1 MLKPIVAL
9 LAVLSITA
17 LTGCS
22 NFNSAFKNALK
33 DRQASPPL
41 QHDPIARL
49 EQKQRLVTVG
59 DSISFDASR
68 SLSKRDLPLTYRW
81 FLLERPHGSQ
91 AQLQKDGELAQLQID
106 QPGEYRVSL
115 VVNDGAF
122 DSYPFEALVS
132 TNKDKLDNVSF
143 IVIGDAGTGSKQQ
156 YHVAA
161 AIEQI
166 CQKKVCDFALGLGDN
181 IYNAGPDSVT
191 DSQFQEKFEKPY
203 QQLNFPFYMVLGNH
217 DSSGLMAGDGGF
229 NARGGIEVEYSQHS
243 QKWTMPERYYRITAP
258 LGENPRQNPSS
269 NPQPLAEFFALD
281 STPLTSAPDIVPK
294 FHIDRYTRNQ
304 EAWLNSG
311 LHNSKAQW
319 KIAFAHH
326 PYISNGK
333 HGNAG
338 NYDDIA
344 RYTKT
349 VSKVLPK
356 TNRFLFQR
364 VAGLY
369 YQQFLERQICDR
381 VDLFLAGHDHN
392 MQWLPATKRCG
403 KTEFI
408 ISGAAAKSNSLKD
421 PERNPSRWQAS
432 RTTGFFHIEII
443 GNQLTAEIYRVA
455 KGSDQ
460 PELAYRHT
468 IDHSSNSWQPEN
480 LRTAGASQ

>member
-258 LGENPRQNPSS
+258 LGENPRQLYSLL
-269 NPQPLAEFFALD
+269 LAAGKILIHPVGKLAQTHRLQSLQGD
-281 STPLTSAPDIVPK
+281 AAVRCRQSAPLPQTDNFK
-294 FHIDRYTRNQ
+294 DGKGKGDRY
-304 EAWLNSG
+304 ALGLNGPDRREVPGAEVVDIPAIQRDQAAMRDLSG
-311 LHNSKAQW
+311 HCPQKRRLAGSIGADNGGDPPGLGFE
-319 KIAFAHH
+319 IH
-326 PYISNGK
+326 PMQ
-333 HGNAG
+333 
-338 NYDDIA
+338 D
-344 RYTKT
+344 
-349 VSKVLPK
+349 
-356 TNRFLFQR
+356 
-364 VAGLY
+364 
-369 YQQFLERQICDR
+369 
-381 VDLFLAGHDHN
+381 FLASQTRLDPLCLECKYTGHRPRSPRRFNKIH
-392 MQWLPATKRCG
+392 K
-403 KTEFI
+403 KT
-408 ISGAAAKSNSLKD
+408 GA
-421 PERNPSRWQAS
+421 PS
-432 RTTGFFHIEII
+432 
-443 GNQLTAEIYRVA
+443 TAVTMPM
-455 KGSDQ
+455 GS
-460 PELAYRHT
+460 
-468 IDHSSNSWQPEN
+468 S
-480 LRTAGASQ
+480 AGAMRRRSQLSGVTP